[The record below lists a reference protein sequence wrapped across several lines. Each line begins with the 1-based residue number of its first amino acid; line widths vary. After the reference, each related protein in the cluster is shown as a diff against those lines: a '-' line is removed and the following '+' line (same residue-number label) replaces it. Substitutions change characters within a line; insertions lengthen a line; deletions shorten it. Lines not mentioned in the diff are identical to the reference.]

1 MSGKPSLTSDPV
13 YQKIQQYYNQNGEKI
28 NIKQLFESDPARFD
42 KFRYFWFFLRIP
54 SNFHI
59 LINLTFSL
67 KLSTPNDGDILLDY
81 SKNRVTDDVFKL
93 LVQLAESRGLAE
105 ARAQMFSGAHINIT
119 EDRAVLHTALR
130 NKWVDLKFFGLK
142 IFRETLTQ
150 AFCENGKF
158 NWKTFFWIFFKFFK
172 FWGCIKFKFSET
184 SFLWN
189 VKDFKRFSF
198 FFGKKFREKVL
209 LKFQNFVG

>member
-1 MSGKPSLTSDPV
+1 MVKKSTLNSSLNPIQLDSINSG
-13 YQKIQQYYNQNGEKI
+13 I
-28 NIKQLFESDPARFD
+28 FD
-42 KFRYFWFFLRIP
+42 FFVRIP

-130 NKWVDLKFFGLK
+130 NK
-142 IFRETLTQ
+142 
-150 AFCENGKF
+150 
-158 NWKTFFWIFFKFFK
+158 
-172 FWGCIKFKFSET
+172 
-184 SFLWN
+184 
-189 VKDFKRFSF
+189 
-198 FFGKKFREKVL
+198 
-209 LKFQNFVG
+209 